1 MSLTSY
7 LTKRLMDLLS
17 EKRVVVWYDGEKAF
31 GEFARAFAAPQ
42 CVKISGQES
51 TLKARREAEEVFRRL
66 NDSESHQEAH
76 KNLLVYLPRKRGT
89 NEDEKARDPFEVFA
103 VAGTAFGDEDNEVLE
118 SLARQAMPERVEELQ
133 RLFAESRPTLS
144 FLDGLG
150 EAAQYPLLKETLGM
164 DAATDVISRILCQP
178 DSAKRVEQAAGCV
191 EECKRLLKDEVG
203 FEAPPRVTAWKTVLE
218 KLGTYVLFSEFAF
231 DQPGALPVELSAVPK
246 AEEDF
251 KNRIFSVCHRMRT
264 DVTFRGAYVE
274 LAERVETELQ
284 LRAVTKGYTTL
295 GERDTFPFEEGRY
308 LSQLVSHA
316 RDGNLAGAR
325 EVLDGRR
332 DSVWKYQPQRS
343 LLWTAAERSLDLLE
357 TAHRVE
363 STWQNE
369 GGGLGAMVEAYTRPD
384 GWYELDRKQR
394 LFEHSVAC
402 CGDEGEI
409 APLVELCRREY
420 LELATAL
427 QDRFL
432 EAVRQEGWPP
442 DRMERQTQVFD
453 RHVGPL
459 LSEREKVVYFM
470 VDSLRYEMGCDLVE
484 PFQEFGEVRTTPV
497 AAVLPTTT
505 LFGMA
510 ALLPNADGTFHIVE
524 KDGDYVPALGDR
536 RLSTSNDRMAV
547 LREAYGDRFREV
559 TLDDFLS
566 KFKRLKSDLSQA
578 DLLVVRTGDPDQ
590 IAENLGG
597 WRARKYLSGVA
608 GDITDAARRLVQ
620 LGFTKLVLTADHG
633 HVLVSEILAGDV
645 VAEPPGEWMASKR
658 RCRLGR
664 GLSEAEGTVLL
675 DAGHVGIRGDVEQ
688 ICVPTGFK
696 VFSTGEA
703 YFHEGISL
711 PEVIIPVVVVHAR
724 QATRGQGKQDIR
736 LSSKRDKF
744 TSHVVSVMLEYSSL
758 FGDPV
763 RVRVEAYDGNRRVGV
778 AADCEALDEKTNE
791 VVVRPGTPTPVP
803 ILLDRD
809 FSGSSVE
816 VRVRAAESDVIWA
829 KLKLKNDIMD

>member
-1 MSLTSY
+1 MRS
-7 LTKRLMDLLS
+7 D
-17 EKRVVVWYDGEKAF
+17 
-31 GEFARAFAAPQ
+31 
-42 CVKISGQES
+42 I
-51 TLKARREAEEVFRRL
+51 
-66 NDSESHQEAH
+66 
-76 KNLLVYLPRKRGT
+76 NLR
-89 NEDEKARDPFEVFA
+89 N
-103 VAGTAFGDEDNEVLE
+103 
-118 SLARQAMPERVEELQ
+118 
-133 RLFAESRPTLS
+133 
-144 FLDGLG
+144 
-150 EAAQYPLLKETLGM
+150 
-164 DAATDVISRILCQP
+164 
-178 DSAKRVEQAAGCV
+178 
-191 EECKRLLKDEVG
+191 
-203 FEAPPRVTAWKTVLE
+203 
-218 KLGTYVLFSEFAF
+218 
-231 DQPGALPVELSAVPK
+231 
-246 AEEDF
+246 
-251 KNRIFSVCHRMRT
+251 
-264 DVTFRGAYVE
+264 AYVE
-274 LAERVETELQ
+274 LAEKVEEELR
-284 LRAVTKGYTTL
+284 LTAVTAGYVTL

-308 LSQLVSHA
+308 LSQFVSHA
-316 RDGNLAGAR
+316 GDGSLTEAR

-332 DSVWKYQPQRS
+332 DSVWKYQPKRA
-343 LLWTAAERSLDLLE
+343 LLWTAAERSLDFLE
-357 TAHRVE
+357 TANRVRG
-363 STWQNE
+363 TWQDE
-369 GGGLGAMVEAYTRPD
+369 GDGLAAMVEAYTRPD

-394 LFEHSVAC
+394 LFEHCVAS

-409 APLVELCRREY
+409 VPMVELCRRQY

-427 QDRFL
+427 QNRFL
-432 EAVRQEGWPP
+432 EAVKQEGWPP
-442 DRMERQTQVFD
+442 ERIERQTQVFD
-453 RHVGPL
+453 RHVAPL
-459 LSEREKVVYFM
+459 LAEREKVAYFM

-497 AAVLPTTT
+497 AAALPATT
-505 LFGMA
+505 LVGMA

-524 KDGDYVPALGDR
+524 KDGEYVPALGDKT
-536 RLSTSNDRMAV
+536 LSTSNDRMADF
-547 LREAYGDRFREV
+547 RETYGDRFREV

-566 KFKRLKSDLSQA
+566 KFKRLKSELSQA
-578 DLLVVRTGDPDQ
+578 DLLVVRTSDPDQ

-620 LGFTKLVLTADHG
+620 MGFTKLVFTADHG
-633 HVLVSEILAGDV
+633 HVLVSEIPAGDV

-664 GLSEAEGTVLL
+664 GLAEAEGTVLL

-696 VFSTGEA
+696 VFSAGEA

-724 QATRGQGKQDIR
+724 QAAPGQGKQDIS

-758 FGDPV
+758 FNDPV
-763 RVRVEAYDGNRRVGV
+763 RVRVEAYDGNQRVGV

-791 VVVRPGTPTPVP
+791 VVGRPGTPTPVP

-816 VRVRAAESDVIWA
+816 VRVRAAESDVVWA